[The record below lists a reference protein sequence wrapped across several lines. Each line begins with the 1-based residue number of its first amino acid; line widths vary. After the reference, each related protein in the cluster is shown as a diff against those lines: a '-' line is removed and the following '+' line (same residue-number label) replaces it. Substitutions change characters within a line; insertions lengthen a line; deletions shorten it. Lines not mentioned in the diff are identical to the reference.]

1 MSDALKQFLLVYDRK
16 ADDLVECTEYGTD
29 NEDAVCA
36 YRATEQRYRK
46 EPWMDIVLIGSDSL
60 ETVKKTHSTYFP
72 GAYRRIVQS
81 ITDLDSFLTN
91 SQTQAQGS

>member
-1 MSDALKQFLLVYDRK
+1 MKQEEFDSD
-16 ADDLVECTEYGTD
+16 TD
-29 NEDAVCA
+29 EAVTA
-36 YRATEQRYRK
+36 YRAAEQYYR
-46 EPWMDIVLIGSDSL
+46 EQPWMDIVLIGSDSL

-91 SQTQAQGS
+91 SQAQAQGS